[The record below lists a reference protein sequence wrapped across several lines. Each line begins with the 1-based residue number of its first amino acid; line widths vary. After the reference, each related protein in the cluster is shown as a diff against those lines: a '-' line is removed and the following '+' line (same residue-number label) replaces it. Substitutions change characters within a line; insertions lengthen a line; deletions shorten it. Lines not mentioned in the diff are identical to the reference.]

1 MTGAPWTTS
10 DASSEVLGAFARAL
24 GQLTDVAKSHTA
36 DAGRYSY
43 RYADLAAVLDVV
55 RPVLACHELA
65 VTQHVSTADNAV
77 RVTTSVLHSSGQWIA
92 FEPFTMRVF
101 GQDPQSV

>member
-1 MTGAPWTTS
+1 M
-10 DASSEVLGAFARAL
+10 
-24 GQLTDVAKSHTA
+24 AKSHTA

-65 VTQHVSTADNAV
+65 VTQHVSTADNG

-92 FEPFTMRVF
+92 FEPFTMRRRP
-101 GQDPQSV
+101 GSSVGRICAHVRPPVRPARRVQPRDRGRR